1 MFMAS
6 PKRKKKK
13 PALPP
18 TLICTHSLTPDDA
31 AILQRFSR
39 EASDQLG
46 WTVSSSAMVRA
57 LLRYAKR
64 QGSGWVAE
72 TLFPLIEGEI
82 QSGIVWGKKK

>member
-1 MFMAS
+1 MALLKT
-6 PKRKKKK
+6 KRKK
-13 PALPP
+13 PATPP
-18 TLICTHSLTPDDA
+18 TLISTHSLTPDDA
-31 AILQRFSR
+31 AILQRFSQ
-39 EASDQLG
+39 EASDRLG

-57 LLRYAKR
+57 LLRHAKR